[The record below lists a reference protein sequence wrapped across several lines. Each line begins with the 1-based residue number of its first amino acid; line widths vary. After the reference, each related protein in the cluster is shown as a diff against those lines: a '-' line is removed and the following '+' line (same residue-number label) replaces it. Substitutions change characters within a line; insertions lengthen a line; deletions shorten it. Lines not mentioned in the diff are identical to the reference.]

1 VSVSQLEITTNPEE
15 AGTTGAADSR
25 RAAGILALGS
35 VAAFAVFL
43 DTTIVNVAFETISR
57 SFGTTT
63 GHLSW
68 VLNAY
73 SLVFAAVL
81 IPSGRLADR
90 YGRKRLFLAGLGGF
104 ALFSALCGAAPDTG
118 VLIAARALQGA
129 FAALVVP
136 TSLALVLPEFPPARR
151 HVAIGT
157 WGAMSAAAAALG
169 PTLGALLTEYAS
181 WRWIFLVN
189 LPICAVL
196 ILAGLRQLRES
207 REQSTAGIPD
217 PLGTLL
223 IAAVPALLS
232 FAIIEGPSWG
242 WSRPAVVAGFAG
254 SAALLPVFMWRS
266 ATAARPAVDL
276 ALFRVRQFR
285 VVNAATLIFAAAFY
299 GMLLSNTIFL
309 QTAWH
314 YSILRAALGAAPA
327 PLVVVAV
334 ARPASWLATRIGY
347 RPVLSVGAVS
357 WAAGAA
363 GLALLVGGSP
373 DWAARWLPVTLLIGL
388 GIGLTL
394 PVQAGAAVATLPPP
408 RLALGSAVSNSF
420 RQLGAVLG
428 VSIFAALLGTAIGP
442 AEVHAYHHIWLV
454 FAALSLASGAVLY
467 YPRVSRAGDRPGS
480 PPGPPR

>member
-1 VSVSQLEITTNPEE
+1 M
-15 AGTTGAADSR
+15 
-25 RAAGILALGS
+25 
-35 VAAFAVFL
+35 FL

-57 SFGTTT
+57 SFGTTA

-90 YGRKRLFLAGLGGF
+90 YGRKRLFLAGLAGF
-104 ALFSALCGAAPDTG
+104 AVFSALCGAAPSTG
-118 VLIAARALQGA
+118 LLIASRALQGA

-136 TSLALVLPEFPPARR
+136 TSLALVLPEFPPERR

-157 WGAMSAAAAALG
+157 WSAMAAAAAALG

-189 LPICAVL
+189 VPICAIL
-196 ILAGLRQLRES
+196 IVAGLRLLRES
-207 REQSTAGIPD
+207 REEGAAGIPD

-223 IAAVPALLS
+223 VAAVPALLS
-232 FAIIEGPSWG
+232 FALIEGPSWG
-242 WSRPAVVAGFAG
+242 WSSPAVVTGFVL
-254 SAALLPVFMWRS
+254 AAVLLPVFVWRS
-266 ATAARPAVDL
+266 ANTARPAVDL
-276 ALFRVRQFR
+276 ALFRVRQFS

-314 YSILRAALGAAPA
+314 YSVLRAALGSTPA
-327 PLVVVAV
+327 PLVVVAA
-334 ARPASWLATRIGY
+334 ARPASWLASRIGY
-347 RPVLSVGAVS
+347 RAVLTAGAVS

-363 GLALLVGGSP
+363 GLLLLIGGHP

-394 PVQAGAAVATLPPP
+394 PVQSGAAVATLPPQ
-408 RLALGSAVSNSF
+408 RLALGSAISNSF

-428 VSIFAALLGTAIGP
+428 VSVFAALAGAATGA
-442 AEVHAYHHIWLV
+442 AEIRAYHHIWLV
-454 FAALSLASGAVLY
+454 FAILSLASGAVLFL
-467 YPRVSRAGDRPGS
+467 PRLRRARTA
-480 PPGPPR
+480 